1 MGKMQRTKGATAER
15 ELLKLLSDGLG
26 LNLTRNLL
34 QTREG
39 GADCDDLEGYALEIK
54 RHETLQ
60 LATWWRQAVEQAG
73 DKVPVLAYR
82 QSRHPWLFV
91 VPMCCLNKDFPAG
104 NEFEFTATL
113 SIQGFTLLVRM
124 NK

>member
-26 LNLTRNLL
+26 LNLTRNLT

-60 LATWWRQAVEQAG
+60 LTTWWKQAVEQAG
-73 DKVPVLAYR
+73 NKVPVLAYR
-82 QSRHPWLFV
+82 QSRKPWVFV
-91 VPMCCLNKDFPAG
+91 VPMSCLNKDLPAG

-113 SIQGFTLLVRM
+113 SIQGFVLLVRI

>member
-26 LNLTRNLL
+26 LNLTRNLT

-60 LATWWRQAVEQAG
+60 LTTWWRQAVEQAG

-91 VPMCCLNKDFPAG
+91 VPMNCLNKYFPAG

-113 SIQGFTLLVRM
+113 SIQGFILLVRM
-124 NK
+124 NR